1 MTDLTTAARLALDTL
16 TDPRIGQWS
25 YMEGYEI
32 YGDFNTAADAL
43 RAALAAPAV
52 PQERVEPD
60 QTQVI
65 CPKCCHQFRA
75 IPTQV
80 QSLLLGAG
88 FEPPFLGHQISEPRR
103 EPVEY
108 PVGWRVEDD
117 SENAARTFIL
127 VQDREDAFNMAPAGT
142 TPQPLYTRPSPAR
155 EPLTLT
161 DEQIMDIGGCGP
173 NNGSLSWLLCFAR
186 AVLAAAGE
194 TN

>member
-1 MTDLTTAARLALDTL
+1 MTAPDLTTAARLALDAL
-16 TDPRIGQWS
+16 T
-25 YMEGYEI
+25 YH
-32 YGDFNTAADAL
+32 TAQTRPITSTDEAIDAL
-43 RAALAAPAV
+43 CAALAAPPGLV
-52 PQERVEPD
+52 IESHNERW
-60 QTQVI
+60 T
-65 CPKCCHQFRA
+65 
-75 IPTQV
+75 
-80 QSLLLGAG
+80 GADEDG
-88 FEPPFLGHQISEPRR
+88 DPIREVGPMTCQPVSEPRQ

-108 PVGWRVEDD
+108 QVGWRIEDD

-186 AVLAAAGE
+186 AVLTAAGE
-194 TN
+194 RT